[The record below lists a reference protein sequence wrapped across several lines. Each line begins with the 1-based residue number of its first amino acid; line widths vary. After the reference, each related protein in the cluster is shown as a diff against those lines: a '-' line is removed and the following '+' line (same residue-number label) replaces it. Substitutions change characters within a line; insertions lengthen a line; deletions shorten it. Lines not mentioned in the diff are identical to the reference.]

1 MRTGVIQESYGEL
14 ISLFRN
20 PTQIYWTV
28 ALVIGSLVAPMLLS
42 NHVTSL
48 INGMMIVAVG
58 VIGLN
63 LLTGTTGLISF
74 GQAGFLAVGAY
85 TAAILSADYNMPLW
99 LCLPAG
105 GLVAAAFGF
114 LVGIPSL
121 RLKGLYLAITTL
133 AFTIIITHI
142 ILSAET
148 ITHGSSGIST
158 PKPAIFGIEL
168 ATDKS
173 FYYLILVVLTL
184 AILGSA
190 NIKRSRIGRAFLAIR
205 EQDIAARAMGVPVAR
220 YKLYAFVVSS
230 FYAGVAGALM
240 AYQIRFVNVDSF
252 SLIISIEAVSMIIVG
267 GLGSTAGAVIGVFF
281 VLGLAEILNL
291 VFSSMGGPMGSMS
304 ALELKGFIYG
314 LTIVLFLRFEP
325 EGLMGIYRE
334 FKNRWVN
341 WPFRY

>member
-20 PTQIYWTV
+20 PTQTYWTW
-28 ALVIGSLVAPMLLS
+28 ALVIMSLAAPVVLTG
-42 NHVTSL
+42 HVTSL
-48 INGMMIVAVG
+48 INGMMIAAIG

-74 GQAGFLAVGAY
+74 GQAGFLAVGGY
-85 TAAILSADYNMPLW
+85 TAAILSADYSMPLW
-99 LCLPAG
+99 LCVPAG
-105 GLVAAAFGF
+105 GLMAAAFGL

-133 AFTIIITHI
+133 AFTIIITHL
-142 ILSAET
+142 ILSAES

-158 PKPAIFGIEL
+158 AKPAIFGMEL

-173 FYYLILVVLTL
+173 FYYLVLAVLVL

-190 NIKRSRIGRAFLAIR
+190 NIKRSRVGRAFLAIR

-230 FYAGVAGALM
+230 FYAGIAGALM

-252 SLIISIEAVSMIIVG
+252 SLVISIEAVSMIIVG
-267 GLGSTAGAVIGVFF
+267 GLGSTAGAVIGVVF
-281 VLGLAEILNL
+281 VLGLAEILNY
-291 VFSSMGGPMGSMS
+291 VFSSMGGAMGSIS

-325 EGLMGIYRE
+325 DGLMGIYRE
-334 FKNRWVN
+334 YKNRWVN

>member
-1 MRTGVIQESYGEL
+1 MRTGIFQESYGEL
-14 ISLFRN
+14 VALIRN
-20 PTQIYWTV
+20 PTQTYWTIALVVV
-28 ALVIGSLVAPMLLS
+28 ALTAPLIL
-42 NHVTSL
+42 NNYETSL
-48 INGMMIVAVG
+48 INWMMIVAVG
-58 VIGLN
+58 VVGLN

-85 TAAILSADYNMPLW
+85 TAAVLSADYGLPLW

-105 GLVAAAFGF
+105 GIVAAGFGL

-148 ITHGSSGIST
+148 ITHGSSGISM
-158 PKPAIFGIEL
+158 PKPDMFGFL
-168 ATDKS
+168 LDTDKK
-173 FYYLILVVLTL
+173 FYYLAFAILVLAVL
-184 AILGSA
+184 ASA

-205 EQDIAARAMGVPVAR
+205 EQDIAARAMGVPVAL

-230 FYAGVAGALM
+230 FFAGVAGALM
-240 AYQIRFVNVDSF
+240 AYHIRFVNVDSF

-281 VLGLAEILNL
+281 VLGLAEVLNIA
-291 VFSSMGGPMGSMS
+291 FSSFGGSMKSLS

-325 EGLMGIYRE
+325 DGLMGIYRE
-334 FKNRWVN
+334 IRNRWVN